1 MRDDEFDGFAEFA
14 SVRYRSLART
24 AYLLVGDRGHA
35 EDLVQTALY
44 KTFTAWGRLRAV
56 EAAEAYTRTTMVR
69 LAGRWGRRH
78 WRGER
83 PDAAPGSHLLA
94 DPGPRGDPADA
105 SAVSIDV
112 RAALARLPMTQR
124 AALVLRFF
132 DDLSEAD
139 TAAILGCSPGTV
151 KSRLSRGLAGLRAGG
166 LLGDALITEA
176 RDG

>member
-1 MRDDEFDGFAEFA
+1 MRDNELDGFADFA
-14 SVRYRSLART
+14 AARYRSLART
-24 AYLLVGDRGHA
+24 GYLLVGDRGHA

-69 LAGRWGRRH
+69 LAGRWGRRR

-83 PDAAPGSHLLA
+83 PDAAPGSHL
-94 DPGPRGDPADA
+94 PTNSGSGGDPADA
-105 SAVSIDV
+105 SAVSLDV
-112 RAALARLPMTQR
+112 RAALAQLPIGQR

-151 KSRLSRGLAGLRAGG
+151 KSRVSRGLAGLRASG
-166 LLGDALITEA
+166 LLGDVLVAEA
-176 RDG
+176 HDG